1 MFLFEKSELV
11 DDLEQAEAV
20 GGETITMKKV
30 SEESRKEEWNE
41 KTSSPSPMQLP
52 NNVQAD
58 QFHLKPAKEIS
69 THSMASSRL
78 DKRERKRAFLF
89 ECKHDIIDQ
98 TRLKPESNLQEK
110 EPGVYGVFDDF

>member
-11 DDLEQAEAV
+11 DDPEQAEAV

-69 THSMASSRL
+69 AFSMASSRL

-89 ECKHDIIDQ
+89 KCKYDIIYV
-98 TRLKPESNLQEK
+98 TRVQLESNSQK
-110 EPGVYGVFDDF
+110 KKPRVNGVFNEF

>member
-1 MFLFEKSELV
+1 MFLFEKRESV
-11 DDLEQAEAV
+11 DGLEQAEVV

-30 SEESRKEEWNE
+30 SEDSRKEEWNE

-69 THSMASSRL
+69 AFSMASSRL

-89 ECKHDIIDQ
+89 KYDIIYV
-98 TRLKPESNLQEK
+98 TRVQLESNSQK
-110 EPGVYGVFDDF
+110 KKPRVNGVFNEF